1 MSARSAR
8 RVGVVIPAGGSGTRF
23 GGVVP
28 KQFLRLGRKPIL
40 QHAIEA
46 FESSPR
52 IDEIVV
58 VVPEEYM
65 RKAEMLVRRLR
76 ATKVSH
82 VVIGGRERQHSVR
95 NGLLSFDVEPEIV
108 LVHDAVRPLVTP
120 SLIAEVVRATE
131 RFGAAVVGVRV
142 KDTIKIE
149 SGGFFT
155 TTLDRAKLW
164 AVQTPQGFR
173 FDILKR
179 AHVAAQQ
186 SALLATDDAALV
198 ERLKVPVR
206 VVEGDYRNIKITTE
220 DDIKLAKMLLK

>member
-1 MSARSAR
+1 
-8 RVGVVIPAGGSGTRF
+8 
-23 GGVVP
+23 
-28 KQFLRLGRKPIL
+28 
-40 QHAIEA
+40 
-46 FESSPR
+46 
-52 IDEIVV
+52 
-58 VVPEEYM
+58 
-65 RKAEMLVRRLR
+65 
-76 ATKVSH
+76 
-82 VVIGGRERQHSVR
+82 
-95 NGLLSFDVEPEIV
+95 
-108 LVHDAVRPLVTP
+108 VHDAVRPLVTP

-179 AHVAAQQ
+179 AHVAAQR

-198 ERLKVPVR
+198 ERLNVPVR